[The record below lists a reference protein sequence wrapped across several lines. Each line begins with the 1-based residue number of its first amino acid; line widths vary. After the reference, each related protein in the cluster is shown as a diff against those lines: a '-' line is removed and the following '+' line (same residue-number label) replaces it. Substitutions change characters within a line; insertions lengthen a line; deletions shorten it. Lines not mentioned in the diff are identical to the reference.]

1 MNDDL
6 VKYEHGVSRIWVH
19 ISYKTKYAHNV
30 FEEHEEVRKRCEELL
45 IETAKSNNIEVDT
58 IGFDSNH
65 VHFISDLGLYSLP
78 RFHKIFKGTL
88 GKKLLEQFPEIKK
101 KYFWGSGFWSR
112 TKYCYSISRDKNQI
126 ENYVAK
132 QKFFPKKLNKNQMTL
147 LNFGS

>member
-1 MNDDL
+1 MNIDL

-30 FEEHEEVRKRCEELL
+30 FEKHEEVRKRCEELL
-45 IETAKSNNIEVDT
+45 MQTANVNEIKIDR

-65 VHFISDLGLYSLP
+65 LHFISDLGLYSLP
-78 RFHKIFKGTL
+78 NFHKLFKGTL
-88 GKKLLEQFPEIKK
+88 GKKLLEEFPEIKK

-112 TKYCYSISRDKNQI
+112 TKYCYSIGRDKKQI

-132 QKFFPKKLNKNQMTL
+132 QKFFLKKLDKNQTTL
-147 LNFGS
+147 FSFVS